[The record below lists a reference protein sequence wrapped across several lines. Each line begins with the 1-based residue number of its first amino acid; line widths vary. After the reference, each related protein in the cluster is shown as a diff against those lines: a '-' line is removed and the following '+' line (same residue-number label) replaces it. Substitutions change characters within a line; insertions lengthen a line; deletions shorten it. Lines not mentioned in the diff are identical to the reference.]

1 MPNGGWRGS
10 TRRTRLPADWSQR
23 CLTVRE
29 IYGDACHV
37 CGHRYATDT
46 DHVEPGDD
54 HRIENLRPICGI
66 HCYSCKAEHRTPCH
80 VVKSS
85 REGGQAAQ
93 AARPKRSRPAEQH
106 PGMR

>member
-10 TRRTRLPADWSQR
+10 TRRTRLPSNWAEIR
-23 CLTVRE
+23 RTVFE
-29 IYGDACHV
+29 VHGTSCYLCGDH
-37 CGHRYATDT
+37 ATDV
-46 DHVEPGDD
+46 DHVRRGDD
-54 HRIENLRPICGI
+54 HSLANLRPACER
-66 HCYSCKAEHRTPCH
+66 CHRA
-80 VVKSS
+80 KSS